1 MPSRPV
7 AALIVLGWLAALGW
21 FGVRELYPILF
32 PSEAPPFVIDLGDE
46 VTSQLG
52 EEHRGPNDD
61 LMAQDVRVRRR
72 PDVLWAI
79 LRHDKNKD
87 EDVRVGRA
95 ETRLRYYAEDNTF
108 DLESR
113 IVSLRL
119 KSLVI
124 IDVPEFYTAYRLNRR
139 GEFLGMRVQGA
150 VNLLFKESDPRPFD
164 SGRIRL
170 AGRVEGDKVIW
181 EGEIQSGVLGTIKP
195 EFEPIDAPKGAILN
209 PLHPLPKIKYVRPGR
224 RWRIPVVDPLGDALQ
239 PTIAAALKQ
248 FGIGQNLDL
257 KKIMPRQQFL
267 DAEVLNETADVLLN
281 GVPHTCRIIEFRGE
295 GSLAR
300 TFVRVTD
307 GAVMRQEASTRG
319 ERIILQ
325 RE

>member
-7 AALIVLGWLAALGW
+7 TALIVLGWLAALGW
-21 FGVRELYPILF
+21 FTERELWPILF

-61 LMAQDVRVRRR
+61 LMAQDVRMRRR

-79 LRHDKNKD
+79 LRHDESKD
-87 EDVRVGRA
+87 EDVRIGRA
-95 ETRLRYYAEDNTF
+95 ETRLRYYAEDNSF

-113 IVSLRL
+113 IVNLQL
-119 KSLVI
+119 KGLVTVE
-124 IDVPEFYTAYRLNRR
+124 VPELYTAYRLNRR

-150 VNLLFKESDPRPFD
+150 VHLLFVGNSRPID
-164 SGRIRL
+164 SGTIRL
-170 AGRVEGDKVIW
+170 AGRVEDNKVIW
-181 EGEIQSGVLGTIKP
+181 EGEIKSGVLGIIKP
-195 EFEPIDAPKGAILN
+195 EFEPINAPNGAILN
-209 PLHPLPKIKYVRPGR
+209 PLHPLPKIKNVRPGR
-224 RWRIPVVDPLGDALQ
+224 RWRMPVVDPLGDALQ
-239 PTIAAALKQ
+239 PAIAAALKQ
-248 FGIGQNLDL
+248 FGVGQNIDL

-267 DAEVLNETADVLLN
+267 DAEILNETAEVLLN
-281 GVPHTCRIIEFRGE
+281 GQPHTCRIIEFRGE
-295 GSLAR
+295 GSVAR

-319 ERIILQ
+319 ERIVLQ